1 MKNADLGQHLKAA
14 RLKKGLSQGDVAE
27 FLRLKSAQSVS
38 DWERGYGSAIPVKA
52 LKKLIQFYGMNEDL
66 VFKKFLAFQVERLES
81 KLRRV
86 FYGREAKKPRR

>member
-1 MKNADLGQHLKAA
+1 MKKTSLGQYLKAA
-14 RLKKGLSQGDVAE
+14 RLKKGLSQGDVATL
-27 FLRLKSAQSVS
+27 LRLKSAQSIS

-66 VFKKFLAFQVERLES
+66 VFKKFVVFQVERLEA

-86 FYGREAKKPRR
+86 FYGRETKKPRR